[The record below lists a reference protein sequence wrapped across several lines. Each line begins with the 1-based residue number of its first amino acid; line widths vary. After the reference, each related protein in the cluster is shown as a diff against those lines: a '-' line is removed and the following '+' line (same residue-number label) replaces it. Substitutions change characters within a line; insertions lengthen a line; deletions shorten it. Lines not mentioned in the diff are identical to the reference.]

1 MRKFGKKRL
10 VAVMTAIAMA
20 TSMMGSMS
28 AMAATLEIVAQDP
41 KRPIASNTVFSLYR
55 ILDVTTNGNNGY
67 AYTLNQT
74 YKDVVAAALTAVG
87 TQETDVIA
95 YLGTYGDDSPEV
107 RGFADKLKEI
117 IEASTLVADDTVTSS
132 TGFSK
137 EVTDGY
143 YLILDNGA
151 GYATSLCQL
160 KTTAGT
166 GTITISVKGDYPTVE
181 KKVEEDDTYR
191 LNEGY
196 GEGYN
201 DAADY
206 SIGEIVPFSFYS
218 SVPNMAGYDATK
230 PYKYVF
236 HDKMSAGLTFDP
248 QSVKVEINGAV
259 IKDGYAVIQNPTD
272 DCTFEIEIDDLTQ
285 LGSAGQTIRISFNA
299 TLNENAVIGS
309 AGNPN
314 EVHLEY
320 SSNPY
325 DDTETKTTEKDKVVV
340 FTFDTKINKVIAGTD
355 TKLAHAKFRLYTDI
369 VIDADG
375 KPQPQN
381 EVKLI
386 KRADLGDSV
395 YQVDENATAATEGEV
410 IESDGTNNMVIRG
423 LDTGTYYLVETAAPS
438 GYNQLTAPIQI
449 NLEATYIDR
458 QSWDGA
464 NTNTI
469 LTKLPNFDTN
479 NNEIITTVE
488 NSTGSL
494 LPETGGTGTMM
505 LYVLGTALMAGG
517 VFFLTAKGKKKEE
530 Q

>member
-28 AMAATLEIVAQDP
+28 AMAATLEIVPQNAE
-41 KRPIASNTVFSLYR
+41 RPIASNTVFSLYR

-74 YKDVVAAALTAVG
+74 YKDVVADALTAVG

-95 YLGTYGDDSPEV
+95 YLGTYGNDSPEV
-107 RGFADKLKEI
+107 REFADKLKEI

-191 LNEGY
+191 LDEGY

-206 SIGEIVPFSFYS
+206 SIGETVPFSFYS
-218 SVPNMAGYDATK
+218 SVPNMTGYDADN

-236 HDKMSAGLTFDP
+236 HDEMSAGLTFDP
-248 QSVKVEINGAV
+248 QSVVVRINGAV
-259 IKDGYAVIQNPTD
+259 VDGTDYQVIQNPAND
-272 DCTFEIEIDDLTQ
+272 RCTFEIQIADLTQ
-285 LGSAGQTIRISFNA
+285 LGTAGQSIQVSFNA
-299 TLNENAVIGS
+299 ALNENAVIGIV
-309 AGNPN
+309 GNPN

-325 DDTETKTTEKDKVVV
+325 DDSETKTTEKDKVVV
-340 FTFDTKINKVIAGTD
+340 FTFDTKINKVIKDTD
-355 TKLAHAKFRLYTDI
+355 TKLAGAKFRLYADATAEQEIKLVDLGNS
-369 VIDADG
+369 VYRVDMDAD
-375 KPQPQN
+375 
-381 EVKLI
+381 
-386 KRADLGDSV
+386 
-395 YQVDENATAATEGEV
+395 ATTAGAEIV
-410 IESDGTNNMVIRG
+410 SDGTNNMVIQG
-423 LDTGTYYLVETAAPS
+423 LDTGTYYLVETDAPA
-438 GYNQLTAPIQI
+438 GYNQLAAPIQI
-449 NLEATYIDR
+449 DLVATYTDR
-458 QSWDGA
+458 QNWDGIE
-464 NTNTI
+464 TTTI
-469 LTKLPNFDTN
+469 LTKLPNLDAG